1 MYYETHKLQTRV
13 GPILIPQWSIIYN
26 FIFLLID
33 LIIRIFESLKRSPF
47 ISLAVLI
54 VSQHFFALKFKLN
67 CLKKKCFLQWSVF
80 ILLKKFGSNTIY
92 NSTLIS
98 FEEKKCILKRSL
110 FLFLQFQ
117 FYQRSSSLWT
127 TRVWRSSGYV
137 PLPVGCP
144 TWPEV
149 WTVNSVSAMI
159 RNSQVIHLFFLF
171 YISWSLLFMP
181 FVFN

>member
-1 MYYETHKLQTRV
+1 MFELIFKKVSFYFICSFNCISTVLCFEVSIKLFKKKMF
-13 GPILIPQWSIIYN
+13 PACNIPFSNYWI
-26 FIFLLID
+26 
-33 LIIRIFESLKRSPF
+33 
-47 ISLAVLI
+47 VLI
-54 VSQHFFALKFKLN
+54 LSQYIILRLY
-67 CLKKKCFLQWSVF
+67 
-80 ILLKKFGSNTIY
+80 LLKK
-92 NSTLIS
+92 
-98 FEEKKCILKRSL
+98 KKCILKRSL
-110 FLFLQFQ
+110 FMFLQFQ

-159 RNSQVIHLFFLF
+159 RNTQVIHLFFLF